1 MVTKTRD
8 RLIEVARQLFARK
21 GIENTTMNDI
31 AEASDKGRRT
41 IYTYFRNKREIYNA
55 VVEHESEQLVSHLRQ
70 VAESKLSPVE
80 KLREYL
86 QVRLKVVDEARARRT
101 DTVTLRSFF
110 SRDVRRLEKIR
121 NLALSKEAD
130 IFAGVINEGVQAGV
144 FDENQAQRVLSVEA
158 ILCQGID
165 YNKIHST
172 SEATP
177 DEMHNQMIDFI
188 VEGLLKS

>member
-110 SRDVRRLEKIR
+110 SRDVRRLERIR

>member
-1 MVTKTRD
+1 
-8 RLIEVARQLFARK
+8 
-21 GIENTTMNDI
+21 MNDI

-165 YNKIHST
+165 YNKIHSA

>member
-1 MVTKTRD
+1 
-8 RLIEVARQLFARK
+8 
-21 GIENTTMNDI
+21 MNDI

-110 SRDVRRLEKIR
+110 SRDVRRLERIR